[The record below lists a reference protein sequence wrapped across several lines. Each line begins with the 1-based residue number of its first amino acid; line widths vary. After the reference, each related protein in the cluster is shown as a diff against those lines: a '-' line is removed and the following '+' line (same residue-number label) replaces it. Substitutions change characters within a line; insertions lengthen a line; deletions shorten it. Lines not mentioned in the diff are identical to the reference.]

1 MDTTDP
7 NITFDK
13 NGICN
18 HCSNAV
24 ERLSQI
30 PNNIDEKSKFLK
42 NCVKKIKLS
51 RKHSSYDCIIGLS
64 GGLDSSYL
72 AFKIKKMCHFW
83 YLRSFFIKE
92 EVYNI

>member
-42 NCVKKIKLS
+42 KLCQ
-51 RKHSSYDCIIGLS
+51 K
-64 GGLDSSYL
+64 
-72 AFKIKKMCHFW
+72 
-83 YLRSFFIKE
+83 
-92 EVYNI
+92 N